1 VNSPENGSSRIV
13 LDAAGAREASATEC
27 ETFERVSIA
36 DTVTLAARNAWALT
50 FGPGVEAPE
59 PTASTVLWDQPHR
72 QLRRF
77 ERDEARDGVAGAQ
90 PPVLLVPPLAAPAS
104 CFDLRPCQS
113 LARFLLGTG
122 RTPYLVDYGE
132 IGYADRR
139 MGFEDWIDDILPDA
153 VLRTSADGGGVP
165 VDVVAWSIGGTL
177 ALLAAAAHTH
187 LPIRSVTAVGS
198 PLDYDEM
205 PGMGSVRTVA
215 RIDGGRA
222 VSTAMRAVG
231 IPAPLTR
238 AAYRATAWNRE
249 LTRPWFVAGNI
260 ARTESLAK
268 MESIDRF
275 MAAMP
280 GYPGRFYA
288 QLWERLVLA
297 NDIGR
302 GGLNLRGRYIALSE
316 VNAPV
321 LLIGGTTDVITPA
334 KAVAAGARLLT
345 GAPFVRYDTV
355 PGGHLGILAG
365 ETARETTWVHLEKF
379 LAEVS

>member
-1 VNSPENGSSRIV
+1 M
-13 LDAAGAREASATEC
+13 
-27 ETFERVSIA
+27 SIA

-59 PTASTVLWDQPHR
+59 PTAATVLWDEPHR

-77 ERDEARDGVAGAQ
+77 ERDEARDGAASAQ

-104 CFDLRPCQS
+104 CFDLRPRQS

-122 RTPYLVDYGE
+122 RTPYLIDYGE
-132 IGYADRR
+132 IGYTDRR
-139 MGFEDWIDDILPDA
+139 MGFEDWIDDILPEA
-153 VLRTSADGGGVP
+153 VLRTSADRGGAP
-165 VDVVAWSIGGTL
+165 VDLVGWSIGGTL
-177 ALLAAAAHTH
+177 SLLAAAAHTH
-187 LPIRSVTAVGS
+187 LPIRSVTAIGS
-198 PLDYDEM
+198 PLDYDKM

-215 RIDGGRA
+215 RLDRGRT
-222 VSTAMRAVG
+222 VSTAVRVTG
-231 IPAPLTR
+231 VPAPLTR

-249 LTRPWFVAGNI
+249 LTRPLFVAGNI
-260 ARTESLAK
+260 ARTESLAR

-302 GGLNLRGRYIALSE
+302 GGLRLRGRRIALSQ

-334 KAVAAGARLLT
+334 ESVAAGVRLLT
-345 GAPFVRYDTV
+345 GAPLVRYDTV
-355 PGGHLGILAG
+355 PGGHLGILTG
-365 ETARETTWVHLEKF
+365 ETARDTTWVHLEKF